1 MKSKFSSERVVTP
14 LLAILL
20 ISLVPALAEARI
32 DLSVL
37 QQQGY
42 GVVEIKRPQPNTLA
56 VEATINGHAAVL
68 ILETVV
74 LGNVEMHQVPVSV
87 TSIGGLHDAGVRHRI
102 SANGFLAAGFLRT
115 CSAV

>member
-68 ILETVV
+68 ILDTGWSGHGITLDSESAGALKTP
-74 LGNVEMHQVPVSV
+74 LSSV
-87 TSIGGLHDAGVRHRI
+87 DTHTESLSGKKLSGYKKG
-102 SANGFLAAGFLRT
+102 
-115 CSAV
+115 